1 MPFSLHVY
9 TYIYMYRYV
18 HLYVYIYIY
27 TYMYIHW
34 HFCCYCYC
42 YCYCMCYCYHT
53 KPKTHSC
60 LLRQDSRVYKATLLS
75 DTNLSA
81 RLRPSKLSMMSDGLL
96 EVFRFEVTLETQY
109 QQLQ

>member
-1 MPFSLHVY
+1 MYIHTY
-9 TYIYMYRYV
+9 ICIDTYIYMSIF
-18 HLYVYIYIY
+18 IYIHIC
-27 TYMYIHW
+27 TYIGTSVVTVIVTAIA
-34 HFCCYCYC
+34 
-42 YCYCMCYCYHT
+42 MCYCYHT